1 MVTITHNPSHNIAY
15 LAFRDRVEG
24 VTTIEVSEDVRI
36 DLAPDGTLYG
46 IELLGAKKQLHGG
59 VLRIVNEASGK
70 VDEVRLA
77 G

>member
-1 MVTITHNPSHNIAY
+1 MKLTYDPSHNIAY
-15 LAFRDRVEG
+15 IAFRERVEG

-46 IELLGAKKQLHGG
+46 IELLDANTQLRGG
-59 VLRIVNEASGK
+59 VLQVVNEASGR

>member
-1 MVTITHNPSHNIAY
+1 MTIAYNPSHNIAC

-36 DLAPDGTLYG
+36 NLAPGRTLFG
-46 IELLGAKKQLHGG
+46 IELFDAKKQLHGG
-59 VLRIVNEASGK
+59 VLRNVNEASGG
-70 VDEVRLA
+70 VDEARLA